1 MSAYFIAEVH
11 WKDQTARQQYIAG
24 FGATLEPYGG
34 RVAFAGPAENI
45 EGDWHPALLA
55 LLEFDT
61 LEQARSWYNSPE
73 YGSVRELRHRGADS
87 KMVLMGTAT
96 GVD

>member
-1 MSAYFIAEVH
+1 MSAYFLAEVD
-11 WKDQTARQQYIAG
+11 WKDQTARQQYIAS
-24 FGATLEPYGG
+24 FAATLAPYGG

-45 EGDWHPALLA
+45 EGDWHPTLLA

-73 YGSVRELRHRGADS
+73 YGRVKELRHHGADS
-87 KMVLMGTAT
+87 KMVLVGTA
-96 GVD
+96 